1 MQQTKRRQ
9 EIKIRKRDTFTF
21 LWTFRFHLHSPHSY
35 CVNVVGTAVV
45 AAAVDDEAVASSK
58 YSEWQVKHRVPL
70 FTRASTYRRLAT
82 CLQQAAAT
90 TTTSK
95 RCWAKKRWSPL
106 LFEICKQFAS
116 FLMRIY
122 FFLQQHQQQQLCK
135 YLCECMCA
143 CVSRRPLGKVL
154 PTWYICCW
162 TADQVVLFNQHK
174 FCVVVVVTAAVRL
187 FIIFKCSA
195 KVYLHFL

>member
-21 LWTFRFHLHSPHSY
+21 PWTFRFHLHSPHQY
-35 CVNVVGTAVV
+35 CVNVV

-122 FFLQQHQQQQLCK
+122 FFLQQRYQQQLCK
-135 YLCECMCA
+135 HLCECTWVATPAWQSVTNMIYLLLD
-143 CVSRRPLGKVL
+143 SRPS
-154 PTWYICCW
+154 C
-162 TADQVVLFNQHK
+162 
-174 FCVVVVVTAAVRL
+174 
-187 FIIFKCSA
+187 IIQST
-195 KVYLHFL
+195 